1 MSSASTTPREAAR
14 RRHPSTRS
22 PVAGDTLRGCVA
34 AVVGRTGA
42 AHPEVAAS
50 VLAVRG
56 SSGLD
61 PAAFARRAGVE
72 VDVLFAAEAGELGRD
87 ELPGALRRMVPQP
100 GGPGPGQKFSSL

>member
-1 MSSASTTPREAAR
+1 MRSAPPASREAAR
-14 RRHPSTRS
+14 RRHPSTHS
-22 PVAGDTLRGCVA
+22 PVAGGALRGCVA

-56 SSGLD
+56 RSGLD
-61 PAAFARRAGVE
+61 PEVFARRAGVAL
-72 VDVLFAAEAGELGRD
+72 DVLLAAEAGDLGRD

-100 GGPGPGQKFSSL
+100 DGPAPGQKFSSL